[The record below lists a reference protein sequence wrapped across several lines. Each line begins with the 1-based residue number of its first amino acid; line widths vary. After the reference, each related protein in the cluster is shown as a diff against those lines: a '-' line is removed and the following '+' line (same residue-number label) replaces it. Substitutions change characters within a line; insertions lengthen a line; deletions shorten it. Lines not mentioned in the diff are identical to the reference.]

1 MTDEQQQMPGEDDET
16 RVTFI
21 GFVISLIH
29 TAALHLGD
37 VADPATGQR
46 SHVNLPAAQQIIEI
60 LALLEE
66 KTKGN
71 LSAEE
76 RQVLEQALY
85 ELRMRFVEVAQ
96 AAPPPPEPSRI
107 IIP

>member
-1 MTDEQQQMPGEDDET
+1 MTDEQQAGPGEDDET
-16 RVTFI
+16 QVTFI

-46 SHVNLPAAQQIIEI
+46 RVNLPAAQQIIEI

-96 AAPPPPEPSRI
+96 SAPKPPEPSRI